1 MPESQKEHLGG
12 KTKAME
18 APTILYEPTFSSLD
32 HPVLAG
38 AKNTNKNLA
47 LNFKNLPL
55 NWKPWFEVKSF
66 ELNPLV

>member
-12 KTKAME
+12 ME

-32 HPVLAG
+32 HPILAG

-55 NWKPWFEVKSF
+55 N
-66 ELNPLV
+66 